1 LIEGLMAIVQ
11 QYDENELRG
20 RLKRQVQVTEAM
32 AVTIFHMAARALP
45 TQPDPQRP
53 VNPYMVSL
61 QPERWEA
68 DGLYEGD
75 VVLPLEAALQIAP
88 GVQNLSLDRT
98 PVA

>member
-1 LIEGLMAIVQ
+1 MTLTERYNAVEIERKWQA
-11 QYDENELRG
+11 
-20 RLKRQVQVTEAM
+20 
-32 AVTIFHMAARALP
+32 
-45 TQPDPQRP
+45 
-53 VNPYMVSL
+53 
-61 QPERWEA
+61 RWEA